1 MALPGTASE
10 KRYCI
15 ILARA
20 NKIQFL
26 RDFLI
31 LAQIMFVIGQQRCKS
46 ITMLSTTLLGFC
58 PHLRISRRKKTM
70 RLFLP
75 LLLLAD
81 ARVEGGREEDSSYGF
96 QVDKQERGQGIPGAP
111 QVQVKG
117 EKIQIK
123 KETQST
129 NCSELLNSFSE
140 SSSSFTRW
148 FGAIF

>member
-1 MALPGTASE
+1 MAPPGTASK
-10 KRYCI
+10 KRYSI

-20 NKIQFL
+20 NRFQFL
-26 RDFLI
+26 QDFLI
-31 LAQIMFVIGQQRCKS
+31 LAKIMFVIGQHLCNS

-58 PHLRISRRKKTM
+58 PHLRISRRKNTM

-81 ARVEGGREEDSSYGF
+81 ARVEGGREGDSSNGI
-96 QVDKQERGQGIPGAP
+96 QERS
-111 QVQVKG
+111 QVKG
-117 EKIQIK
+117 ERTQIE
-123 KETQST
+123 ETKST

-148 FGAIF
+148 FRAMF

>member
-15 ILARA
+15 IMARA

-26 RDFLI
+26 QDFLI
-31 LAQIMFVIGQQRCKS
+31 LAQITFVIGQQRCKS

-81 ARVEGGREEDSSYGF
+81 ARVEGGREEDLSYGI
-96 QVDKQERGQGIPGAP
+96 QVDKQDRSQGIPDAR
-111 QVQVKG
+111 QVQVKQ
-117 EKIQIK
+117 ERNQLE
-123 KETQST
+123 KETKST

>member
-1 MALPGTASE
+1 MALPGTASK
-10 KRYCI
+10 KRYCT

-26 RDFLI
+26 QDFLI
-31 LAQIMFVIGQQRCKS
+31 LAQITFVIGQQRCKS

-75 LLLLAD
+75 LLLLAY
-81 ARVEGGREEDSSYGF
+81 ARVEGGREGHSSNGI
-96 QVDKQERGQGIPGAP
+96 QVDKLERG
-111 QVQVKG
+111 QVKG
-117 EKIQIK
+117 ERTQIE
-123 KETQST
+123 ETKST

>member
-1 MALPGTASE
+1 
-10 KRYCI
+10 
-15 ILARA
+15 
-20 NKIQFL
+20 
-26 RDFLI
+26 
-31 LAQIMFVIGQQRCKS
+31 MFVIGQQRCKS

-81 ARVEGGREEDSSYGF
+81 ARGEGGREEDLSYGI
-96 QVDKQERGQGIPGAP
+96 QVDKQERSKGIPGAP

-117 EKIQIK
+117 ERTQIE
-123 KETQST
+123 ETKST

-148 FGAIF
+148 FRAMF